1 MVGFINSSWALDE
14 PFIMNWTNLLIF
26 YFLIIYKEKR
36 QYMKLRNWVLGKV
49 KYEKVLF
56 IKHNE
61 KVIKIYYKKIYPF
74 ENLTIYFMTS
84 KIKTR

>member
-1 MVGFINSSWALDE
+1 MLGFINSSWALDE

-26 YFLIIYKEKR
+26 NLLNILKVKR
-36 QYMKLRNWVLGKV
+36 QYMKLKNWVLGKV

-61 KVIKIYYKKIYPF
+61 KAIKF
-74 ENLTIYFMTS
+74 
-84 KIKTR
+84 